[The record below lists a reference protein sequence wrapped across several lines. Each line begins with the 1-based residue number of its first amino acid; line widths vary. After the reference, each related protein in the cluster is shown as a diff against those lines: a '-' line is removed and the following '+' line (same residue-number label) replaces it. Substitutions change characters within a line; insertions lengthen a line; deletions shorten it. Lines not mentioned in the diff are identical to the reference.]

1 MGRFC
6 GPVVRMRGLPWSAT
20 PQDIRDFFS
29 GLEVTQDGIVLAR
42 NADGRVTG
50 EAYVLFHDEEN
61 FQRAMTRNREHI
73 GKRYIELF
81 KSSGE
86 EMELALKR
94 AIASPVSQ
102 PRPKLPPTRPR
113 MNSSHSV
120 DAQFRFPGDPTPLW
134 EVTPTIS
141 LPVQFQGIG
150 GGFTSSPTSPILPA
164 LWMPERM
171 DESWFKPHLQ
181 KRTMEQGQASPLPS
195 TIMDCVQLRGLPYSA
210 THSQVLDF
218 FTGLTLGEGG
228 IHFIYDASGRPTGNG
243 YVHFASV
250 EEAIKATDKH
260 KVHMGQRYIEVF
272 RCPRIEMINAVGPFR
287 FNIDQRHP
295 WSPSVNLTN
304 GGQLATPDMLSPSV
318 FPTSPGSFSPVM
330 ITTQTC
336 QPNHS
341 HWPQDAPDN
350 LVFTMDNQPSLLQTQ
365 PTWSNL
371 TPFSPDPNSYPFN
384 PHSVQPNLTPN
395 NLQPDPS
402 NYNSPKKNTIDPM
415 TNALLSPRIQSNQN
429 SPLQDLPLD
438 LIRSFSQVSVQEQS
452 PSTLTS
458 EQIADNLFSALPN
471 LFNNDQYLPHVN
483 EEVWSDAIPSRC
495 VVRMRGIPYNT
506 DKYEILNFFTGFS
519 LTENDILICYNDDLK
534 PTGEAFV
541 SFLTLEEAQRAI
553 VEKDRKH
560 IGPRYVELFLDKTG

>member
-1 MGRFC
+1 
-6 GPVVRMRGLPWSAT
+6 
-20 PQDIRDFFS
+20 
-29 GLEVTQDGIVLAR
+29 
-42 NADGRVTG
+42 
-50 EAYVLFHDEEN
+50 
-61 FQRAMTRNREHI
+61 MTRNREHI

-113 MNSSHSV
+113 MNSSASV

-171 DESWFKPHLQ
+171 EESWFKPHLQ
-181 KRTMEQGQASPLPS
+181 KRTSEPGQASPLPS

-210 THSQVLDF
+210 THSQVLEF

-243 YVHFASV
+243 YVHFATV

-287 FNIDQRHP
+287 FNIDRHP
-295 WSPSVNLTN
+295 WSPSVGLSN
-304 GGQLATPDMLSPSV
+304 GGQLGTPDMLSPSV
-318 FPTSPGSFSPVM
+318 FPPSPGSFSPVM
-330 ITTQTC
+330 TSQA
-336 QPNHS
+336 S
-341 HWPQDAPDN
+341 HWSQDTTDN
-350 LVFTMDNQPSLLQTQ
+350 LVFTMDNQPTMLQTQ
-365 PTWSNL
+365 PTWSNISQ
-371 TPFSPDPNSYPFN
+371 FNPDPSTYPFN
-384 PHSVQPNLTPN
+384 PLNTQPNPNNLQPNPN

-402 NYNSPKKNTIDPM
+402 TYNSPKKTSIDPM

-438 LIRSFSQVSVQEQS
+438 LIRSFSQVSVSE
-452 PSTLTS
+452 PSALTS
-458 EQIADNLFSALPN
+458 EQIADNLFSALPS
-471 LFNNDQYLPHVN
+471 LFNNEQYLPHVN

-560 IGPRYVELFLDKTG
+560 IGPRYVELFLDKSG